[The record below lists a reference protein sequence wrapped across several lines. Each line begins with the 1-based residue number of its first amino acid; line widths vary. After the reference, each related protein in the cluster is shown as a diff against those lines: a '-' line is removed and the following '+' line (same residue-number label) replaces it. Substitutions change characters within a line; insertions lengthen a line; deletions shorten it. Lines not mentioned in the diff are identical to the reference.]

1 MQHCELS
8 TKRIKR
14 ADDPLFLQAMSL
26 YETSFPDAERRSV
39 AQNEDL
45 LCDPRFSMLAF
56 CVRGEFAA
64 MAGVWDV
71 DGMLYIEHLCTVPR
85 LRGQGIGA
93 AVLQMLKDE
102 QKTVM
107 LEIEP
112 PVDELTRRRK
122 AFYERCGFGYDP
134 APALSRRAKRAYS
147 QRHGVPLPARQRYDK
162 KARRLYRKNG
172 HDCALTRKGIKIPPR
187 HPLGG
192 FCFVCQNLRLFS
204 PKDLILPPPVR
215 LKLRLYS

>member
-1 MQHCELS
+1 MQNCELS

-26 YETSFPDAERRSV
+26 YETSFPDVERRSV

-122 AFYERCGFGYDP
+122 TFYERCGFGYDP
-134 APALSRRAKRAYS
+134 HIHEHPPYREGQKGHILNVMAYPCPPDKDTIKKLEDFIEKT
-147 QRHGVPLPARQRYDK
+147 VTTAR
-162 KARRLYRKNG
+162 
-172 HDCALTRKGIKIPPR
+172 
-187 HPLGG
+187 
-192 FCFVCQNLRLFS
+192 
-204 PKDLILPPPVR
+204 
-215 LKLRLYS
+215 